1 MRLSRSGQHHFPSA
15 CFIATAI
22 FPRSPS
28 LRTWLSIHT
37 DFKAFTSCS
46 HRATFV
52 CLDFI
57 IFLAPNLLDT
67 TFTPPRHLRNPILIL
82 DISGSHFRPQSQL
95 AIRAARASQDTR
107 TYLGNKVLDPQQ
119 HPVSSLDL
127 NTASVT
133 VAPSPSRRPS
143 MSAGGPSQ
151 SMPPFN
157 LSQYPSDDSHRAPGT
172 RPFQFSR
179 NMSSDDRHATVNLPQ
194 STGGPFGQSNHDAMS
209 NSISSLHSNGTGPN
223 YGANA
228 SIGRQGQGYDQ
239 ASRLR
244 QNFNIGR
251 SSSPLSRPPLFSPK
265 LLHEVER
272 SSQHH
277 QVKSPSGSHSASS
290 PPPRSNVASPR
301 YFNDA
306 HHASHTYQQLQ
317 QQQHSHQH
325 HLSHQQQHQNSDN
338 HQQSHQ
344 QQHQQQQQQH
354 QQHQQQQQHLNQQ
367 HSSNAGPYPPSHLP
381 SHQHGHPQQPWPA
394 RNGGMGPLDFP
405 PSLNPADRPHSSM
418 SERSSRIHDNLV
430 SRGTP
435 GIGNSQSP
443 VHSLNKES
451 EFSIFVGDLSPDL
464 REEDLV
470 QQFLHPPA
478 WSHNHPF
485 ASALIHA
492 QQAQGIYQPGAHIG
506 PAPFHS
512 TKSAKIMTDPVA
524 GVSKGYGFV
533 RFALE
538 ADCNR
543 ALVEMQG
550 VVVSPANGLSPG
562 RPLRVSTATPKNRGM
577 VPPPPNMPGD
587 PNQQHLQMPRPHNPA
602 QNSSASFLYGGA
614 ATGVAGPGGAPSEVV
629 SPHPLPHVRQQ
640 SSPSNSSSLI
650 SPIPPASPYEGPGSS
665 GVNIPNSFGPL
676 YGGFPGHV
684 VGVGGDG
691 TRDSSPAAMMRS
703 QTPSSAPPPPLQQ
716 QGGGGGGNSND
727 SAADPNNTTVFVGGL
742 SSLISEQTLR
752 RYFEHFGEITY
763 VKIPPGKGCGFV
775 QYVRKQDA
783 ENAIHRM
790 NGFPILNSKIRL
802 SWGRSQGDKAAAAA
816 AQTMAQYA
824 QLGQLAGLAGLST
837 LSPSQLAQLAGL
849 GSALSA
855 AQAQVQAQTQRGPAA
870 GFGGG
875 ANDPLSTLARQLAAA
890 NLGGAPSPSSATF
903 NSGGMGQ
910 QRPPLPSFIQQHQ
923 QPLSPQHQQFL
934 GGLPGLS
941 PNGYNS
947 NAPFEFPPPH
957 TCSRMHPENGGGG
970 ISESDLINAF
980 SNLEFDETTR
990 TALAQ
995 RLQALQSQP
1004 QSGRGRVDPF
1014 AHNRDPNGFMFSPFS
1029 PSDSPLVGAKA
1040 DLPQSQSSAS
1050 SLHLSHTRADEDGGA
1065 E

>member
-1 MRLSRSGQHHFPSA
+1 
-15 CFIATAI
+15 
-22 FPRSPS
+22 
-28 LRTWLSIHT
+28 
-37 DFKAFTSCS
+37 
-46 HRATFV
+46 
-52 CLDFI
+52 
-57 IFLAPNLLDT
+57 
-67 TFTPPRHLRNPILIL
+67 
-82 DISGSHFRPQSQL
+82 
-95 AIRAARASQDTR
+95 
-107 TYLGNKVLDPQQ
+107 
-119 HPVSSLDL
+119 
-127 NTASVT
+127 
-133 VAPSPSRRPS
+133 
-143 MSAGGPSQ
+143 
-151 SMPPFN
+151 MPPFN
-157 LSQYPSDDSHRAPGT
+157 LGQYPSDNSDRAPGS

-179 NMSSDDRHATVNLPQ
+179 NMSSDDGHATVKLPQ
-194 STGGPFGQSNHDAMS
+194 SSGGTFGQSNYDHSNNNAMTS
-209 NSISSLHSNGTGPN
+209 SISSLHSNGCNSNNGGN
-223 YGANA
+223 G

-244 QNFNIGR
+244 HNFNIAR
-251 SSSPLSRPPLFSPK
+251 SSSPLSRPPLFSPN

-272 SSQHH
+272 SSQ
-277 QVKSPSGSHSASS
+277 QVRSPSDPHPASS
-290 PPPRSNVASPR
+290 PPPRSNVTSPR
-301 YFNDA
+301 YFNDPS
-306 HHASHTYQQLQ
+306 HASNSYQHPQHT
-317 QQQHSHQH
+317 
-325 HLSHQQQHQNSDN
+325 
-338 HQQSHQ
+338 
-344 QQHQQQQQQH
+344 QQQQQH
-354 QQHQQQQQHLNQQ
+354 QHSHPHNNLQQHQNLNNSHNQFQSQHPSQPQQQQHQ
-367 HSSNAGPYPPSHLP
+367 HSLHQHPSSSGPYPPSHLP
-381 SHQHGHPQQPWPA
+381 LQQGQSQQQQQQQQSWQP

-418 SERSSRIHDNLV
+418 SERSSRLHDNAAAA

-435 GIGNSQSP
+435 GVGNSQSP

-470 QQFLHPPA
+470 TQFLTPPP
-478 WSHNHPF
+478 WPHNHPF

-512 TKSAKIMTDPVA
+512 TKSAKIMTDPVT

-577 VPPPPNMPGD
+577 APPPLGLGD

-602 QNSSASFLYGGA
+602 QNAGASFLYGGIPGA
-614 ATGVAGPGGAPSEVV
+614 GGPGGARSEVV
-629 SPHPLPHVRQQ
+629 SPQPQPPHIRQQ
-640 SSPSNSSSLI
+640 SSPTNSSSLI
-650 SPIPPASPYEGPGSS
+650 SPIAPASPYEGPGSAS
-665 GVNIPNSFGPL
+665 GNNMPASFGPL
-676 YGGFPGHV
+676 YGGFPGHM
-684 VGVGGDG
+684 GGGDG
-691 TRDSSPAAMMRS
+691 TRDSSPAGMMRS
-703 QTPSSAPPPPLQQ
+703 HTPSSAPPSLQQ
-716 QGGGGGGNSND
+716 QGGGGGSGGNGNPND

-855 AQAQVQAQTQRGPAA
+855 AQAQVQAQSQRGGSGMP
-870 GFGGG
+870 GFGG

-890 NLGGAPSPSSATF
+890 NLGGGLPPSAPQQGMPGV
-903 NSGGMGQ
+903 GGMG
-910 QRPPLPSFIQQHQ
+910 QRPPLPSFLQQQQQQQQH
-923 QPLSPQHQQFL
+923 PALPPHHQQQSQQFR
-934 GGLPGLS
+934 GGLPGMN
-941 PNGYNS
+941 PNGFNANAAGGSSHS
-947 NAPFEFPPPH
+947 NQPFDFNPREATDHF
-957 TCSRMHPENGGGG
+957 HPTR
-970 ISESDLINAF
+970 SSHQDAESTLIDAF
-980 SNLEFDETTR
+980 SNLDFDETTR

-995 RLQALQSQP
+995 RLHAMQQSQHSSGRP
-1004 QSGRGRVDPF
+1004 DGAMGAGAGRGRDPF
-1014 AHNRDPNGFMFSPFS
+1014 GSNSYNRDPNGFMFSPFS
-1029 PSDSPLVGAKA
+1029 PSDSPLVGGKSE
-1040 DLPQSQSSAS
+1040 LPHSQSSAS
-1050 SLHLSHTRADEDGGA
+1050 SLHLSHTRADEEGDEAGVGA
-1065 E
+1065 DR